1 MGLSNWPFALK
12 MAFCPALAMMVIVGM
27 GLHGILAAKDQAKLV
42 RAVVEHDL
50 TIAMHLSESA
60 ASLQEINSRLYRLTT
75 LQASKTSNLNVTDEI
90 ETLVTQTSFLA
101 DNVAAHAHEIGS
113 SQGQADVL
121 QAASDIRLYRDA
133 IDVFGNMLE
142 IDFPSAVEFF
152 RPFDSNAKKVLG
164 LIKSI
169 ADRAL
174 EDASN
179 RAAAS
184 TRIADKIRL
193 TLIAASVTG
202 FLILFGTAAVLTR
215 ATVGSVKRIATA
227 TEQVA
232 QGIEVDIDTLDRGDE
247 LGTIVRSLAVFQ
259 ANVSQIAFL
268 AHNDPLTALP
278 NRVLFQD
285 RIQQALALLD
295 RDLGFA
301 VLCLD
306 LDRFKVVN
314 DTLGHPVGDELLRQ
328 VADRLRACVREGD
341 TVARLGGDEFA
352 IILLKATLPA
362 AVDALAVRII
372 EAIGSGFEIE
382 GHQINIGTSIGMA
395 MAPADGATA
404 SVLLKNADTAL
415 YGAKANGRGTSCFYE
430 ASMNAALQQRRD
442 IEVGLRQA
450 IAMDEF
456 RLHYQPLVDARTRRV
471 AGFEALIRWQ
481 HPVRGLIS
489 ADSFIPVAESSGLI
503 AAIGLWVMRKAC
515 MDAKTWPGGIKIAV
529 NLSPSQFKDKN
540 LIDGVRDAL
549 TASGLEAE
557 RLELEITESVL
568 LHDSQAILEIL
579 RQIKALGVKI
589 SMDDFG
595 TGYSSLS
602 YLRSF
607 PFDKVKIDQSFV
619 RDLPNDLNALAIVR
633 AIVGLSVTFG
643 MSVTA
648 EGVETIAQAEQLERE
663 KCNHLQGYLF
673 SRPIPFASVAPL
685 IERLSRPAEHLLDA
699 SVPV

>member
-1 MGLSNWPFALK
+1 
-12 MAFCPALAMMVIVGM
+12 MAFCPVLAMMVIVGM
-27 GLHGILAAKDQAKLV
+27 GLHGILAAREQAKLV
-42 RAVVEHDL
+42 RAVVQHDL
-50 TIAMHLSESA
+50 TIAMRLSESA
-60 ASLQEINSRLYRLTT
+60 ASLQEINSQLYRLTT

-90 ETLVTQTSFLA
+90 ETLVTQTSLLA
-101 DNVAAHAHEIGS
+101 DHVAAEAHDIGS
-113 SQGQADVL
+113 IQGQADVL

-152 RPFDSNAKKVLG
+152 RPFDSNARKVLG
-164 LIKSI
+164 LIDSI

-174 EDASN
+174 QDASS
-179 RAAAS
+179 RAEAS
-184 TRIADKIRL
+184 TRIADRIRL

-202 FLILFGTAAVLTR
+202 FLLLFGTAAVLTR

-227 TEQVA
+227 TEEVA
-232 QGIEVDIDTLDRGDE
+232 RGSFDVDIDALDRGDE

-259 ANVSQIAFL
+259 ANVSHIAFL
-268 AHNDPLTALP
+268 AHNDPLTGLP

-295 RDLGFA
+295 RELGFA

-352 IILLKATLPA
+352 IILLKVSNPA

-372 EAIGSGFEIE
+372 EAIGSGFDIE

-395 MAPADGATA
+395 LAPEDGAAA

-430 ASMNAALQQRRD
+430 ASMNVALQQRRE

-450 IAMDEF
+450 IVMDEF
-456 RLHYQPLVDARTRRV
+456 RLYYQPLVDARTRRITS
-471 AGFEALIRWQ
+471 FEALIRWQ

-489 ADSFIPVAESSGLI
+489 ADAFIPVAESSGLI
-503 AAIGLWVMRKAC
+503 AAIGQWVMRKAC
-515 MDAKTWPGGIKIAV
+515 IDAKTWPDGIKIAV

-540 LIDGVRDAL
+540 LVNGVRDAL
-549 TASGLEAE
+549 AVSGLQAE

-568 LHDSQAILEIL
+568 LHDSQAIVEIL
-579 RQIKALGVKI
+579 RQIKAMGVKI

-663 KCNHLQGYLF
+663 RCNHLQGYLF

-685 IERLSRPAEHLLDA
+685 IERLSRPVEHLLDA
-699 SVPV
+699 SVAV

>member
-1 MGLSNWPFALK
+1 MPASSRRRIGFASVSNWPFALK
-12 MAFCPALAMMVIVGM
+12 MAFCPVLAMMVILGM
-27 GLHGILAAKDQAKLV
+27 GLQGILAAKDQAAMV
-42 RAVVEHDL
+42 RAVVYHDL
-50 TIAMHLSESA
+50 TIAMRLSESA
-60 ASLQEINSRLYRLTT
+60 TSLTEINSHLYRLTT
-75 LQASKTSNLNVTDEI
+75 LQASKTSDLNVTAEI
-90 ETLVTQTSFLA
+90 EALVTQTSALA
-101 DNVAAHAHEIGS
+101 TAVETQAGDIEPDQGKTEVLQVAA
-113 SQGQADVL
+113 
-121 QAASDIRLYRDA
+121 DIRLYRDA
-133 IDVFGNMLE
+133 VDVFGNMLE

-164 LIKSI
+164 QISSI

-174 EDASN
+174 DDAGA
-179 RAAAS
+179 RAEAS
-184 TRIADKIRL
+184 SQIADKIRL
-193 TLIAASVTG
+193 ALIVASVTG
-202 FLILFGTAAVLTR
+202 FLLLFGTAAALTR
-215 ATVGSVKRIATA
+215 STVRSVRRIAAA
-227 TEQVA
+227 TEEVA
-232 QGIEVDIDTLDRGDE
+232 LGSFEVDIDALARSDE

-268 AHNDPLTALP
+268 AHNDPLTGLP

-314 DTLGHPVGDELLRQ
+314 DTLGHPIGDELLRQ

-352 IILLKATLPA
+352 IILLKATDSH
-362 AVDALAVRII
+362 AVDGLAVRII
-372 EAIGSGFEIE
+372 EAIASGFQIE
-382 GHQINIGTSIGMA
+382 GHEINIGTSVGMA
-395 MAPADGATA
+395 LAPADGAVA

-415 YGAKANGRGTSCFYE
+415 YGAKANGRGTACFYE
-430 ASMNAALQQRRD
+430 DSMNVALQQHRE

-450 IAMDEF
+450 IALDEF
-456 RLHYQPLVDARTRRV
+456 RLHYQPLVDAVSRRV

-503 AAIGLWVMRKAC
+503 AAIGQWVIRRAC
-515 MDAKTWPGGIKIAV
+515 ADAQTWPPDIKIAV
-529 NLSPSQFKDKN
+529 NLSPSQFKDPT
-540 LIDGVRDAL
+540 LVSGVRDAL
-549 TASGLEAE
+549 EASGLGAH

-568 LHDSQAILEIL
+568 LHNSGAILDIL

-595 TGYSSLS
+595 TGFSSLS

-619 RDLPNDLNALAIVR
+619 RDLPHDLNALAIVR
-633 AIVGLSVTFG
+633 AIVALL
-643 MSVTA
+643 A
-648 EGVETIAQAEQLERE
+648 
-663 KCNHLQGYLF
+663 
-673 SRPIPFASVAPL
+673 SRSECRLPPRGSRTSRRPNNWNARSATTCRAICSASRYRSP
-685 IERLSRPAEHLLDA
+685 RCRR
-699 SVPV
+699 